1 MICKSLVEEDYTLL
15 DIFVRYIKKFEFI
28 PMELIVNRLNR
39 KFTQKEIVARIQKLT
54 KLKLIERHPTSEA
67 YRLRFLG
74 LDCLAIHRLVLKNVL
89 SAFGD
94 KIGEGKE
101 SELYQAIST
110 SNSLVAVKFHK
121 IGKEFRNVSK
131 ARSYGENLGGSTWVI
146 RSIVSGRREAEALSI
161 LNKFDIQGIPKFYG
175 NALHSVVI
183 EYIDGVN
190 LFEVKD
196 LEDPA
201 EIFYQIVDIVKNA
214 YWKAGLVHGDLSEY
228 NVIVDIDNG
237 KSYIIDWPQY
247 ITTVDPRALE
257 VLRKDLQHIVS
268 FFKKKFRLDVD
279 LDEVFKYVLEKR
291 Q

>member
-1 MICKSLVEEDYTLL
+1 
-15 DIFVRYIKKFEFI
+15 
-28 PMELIVNRLNR
+28 MELIVNRLDK
-39 KFTQKEIVARIQKLT
+39 KFTQKEIVARIRKLT
-54 KLKLIERHPTSEA
+54 KMKLIERHPTSEA

-74 LDCLAIHRLVLKNVL
+74 LDCVAIHRLVLKNVL

-110 SNSLVAVKFHK
+110 TNSLVAVKFHK

-131 ARSYGENLGGSTWVI
+131 ARSYGENFGSSTWII
-146 RSIVSGRREAEALSI
+146 RSIVSGRREAEALST

-183 EYIDGVN
+183 EYINGVN

-201 EIFYQIVDIVKNA
+201 EVFYQIVDIVKNV

-228 NVIVDIDNG
+228 NVIVDTDNG

-279 LDEVFKYVLEKR
+279 LDEVFKYVLEKVR
-291 Q
+291 